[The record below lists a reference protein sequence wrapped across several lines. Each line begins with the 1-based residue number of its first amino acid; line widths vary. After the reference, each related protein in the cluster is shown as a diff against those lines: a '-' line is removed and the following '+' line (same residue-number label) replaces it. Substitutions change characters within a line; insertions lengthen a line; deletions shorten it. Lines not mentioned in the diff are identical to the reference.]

1 MSAGVLPSFWQRQLV
16 DDAVLA
22 YVAWRDESAT
32 VWAAYGRWS
41 SASAEEAIGAHAAYK
56 AALDREETAAHV
68 YARLVERVSELL
80 EPGD

>member
-41 SASAEEAIGAHAAYK
+41 SASAI
-56 AALDREETAAHV
+56 V
-68 YARLVERVSELL
+68 ARITPMTWVSIT
-80 EPGD
+80 G